1 MKPPHERIVIPI
13 GQQSP
18 SVATARPSGR
28 WRKVLLFLGLLCAT
42 IAILLIAGVFLWWQ
56 YYKTTPAYSLA
67 LVVEAAQRGDAGTIE
82 ALIDVDSIGDNLI
95 SQVTGRAGISVGEGI
110 TSTLRRQ
117 VERVA
122 PSVVVG
128 VKQSIR
134 EAIMLRLKEV
144 AARAENK
151 PFLLTAVALPFI
163 VDITNHGDSASV
175 VATFQNRPV
184 ELRMRRRG
192 DVWQITEVH
201 DDVALQRV
209 VEEILKKSPGRL
221 GILNQ

>member
-13 GQQSP
+13 DQQSP
-18 SVATARPSGR
+18 GVASVRPSGR
-28 WRKVLLFLGLLCAT
+28 WGKVLLLLGLLCAT
-42 IAILLIAGVFLWWQ
+42 FTVLLIAGAFLWWQ

-67 LVVEAAQRGDAGTIE
+67 LIVDAAQRGDAGTIE

-95 SQVTGRAGISVGEGI
+95 NQVTGRAGISVGEGI

-144 AARAENK
+144 AARSANK
-151 PFLLTAVALPFI
+151 PFVVTAVALPFL

-175 VATFQNRPV
+175 NATFQNRPI
-184 ELRMRRRG
+184 ELRMRRRD
-192 DVWQITEVH
+192 DVWQITEIH

-209 VEEILKKSPGRL
+209 VEEILKKSPARL